1 MLIIFLCLSLS
12 CKKLLSKKKKK
23 RLNMLLFSI
32 LLFPVMESSTTAVSD
47 QGSRIQTPT
56 QDEDAAMKPFQ
67 ALSIE
72 VNEELRSDLV
82 DNSIFDKRGILI
94 QFLNSNCTGSPHVFG
109 GMRLSISDINKVPA
123 YLSKYRRLIKQHA
136 VHALMQHFKEMQ
148 CGVGAAEELCTDD
161 FGMTFTVATVTG
173 HGALLNP
180 GKRQEGP
187 LFFCHF
193 PALVDPV
200 ILTHAD
206 WGTRTE
212 GESVHVINCY
222 ISLPPPQLR
231 RSVVIK
237 KYLSDQAA
245 SVANCKAALALSG
258 GTVTT
263 TPGTSSATPA
273 KKVKMGT
280 QTTPYARPYVPYVP
294 NMTRDEIR
302 TERKNSVGRELDDLR
317 NQVRNLKG
325 QLLPTPPL
333 PIVRPPVW
341 PSKNP
346 CPVLPDE

>member
-1 MLIIFLCLSLS
+1 
-12 CKKLLSKKKKK
+12 
-23 RLNMLLFSI
+23 MLLFSI

-72 VNEELRSDLV
+72 VNDELRSDLV

-212 GESVHVINCY
+212 GESVHMINCY

-231 RSVVIK
+231 RSLVIK
-237 KYLSDQAA
+237 KFLQDQAA
-245 SVANCKAALALSG
+245 SVANAKAAISLSG
-258 GTVTT
+258 GTMTT
-263 TPGTSSATPA
+263 IPGASPSTPA
-273 KKVKMGT
+273 KKVKMGNP
-280 QTTPYARPYVPYVP
+280 TTPYARPHVPS
-294 NMTRDEIR
+294 MTRDEIR
-302 TERKNSVGRELDDLR
+302 TMRQNSTTRELDDLR

-346 CPVLPDE
+346 CPDLPDE